1 MELGFSDAPTEE
13 AFAALQL
20 LEEEMSL
27 ASALTGVISDR
38 LLAVQARSFKDV
50 EDTLDRREFRL
61 GHPILDNV
69 THA

>member
-27 ASALTGVISDR
+27 ASTLTGVISDR
-38 LLAVQARSFKDV
+38 LLAV
-50 EDTLDRREFRL
+50 
-61 GHPILDNV
+61 
-69 THA
+69 